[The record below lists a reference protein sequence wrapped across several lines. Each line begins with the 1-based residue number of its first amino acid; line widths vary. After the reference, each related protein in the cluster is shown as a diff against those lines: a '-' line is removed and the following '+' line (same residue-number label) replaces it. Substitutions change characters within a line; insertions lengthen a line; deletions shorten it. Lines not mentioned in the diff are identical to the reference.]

1 MSASLANIAV
11 TAMLT
16 LMLVPATSAAEIV
29 GHRGASADAPE
40 NTLASFKLGYQ
51 QNADADELDIH
62 LTKDGK
68 IVVIHDYDTKR
79 VGGVDKKVLEQTFD
93 EIRAIN
99 VGAFGKWAGKGFVEK
114 VPTLDEVLAL
124 IPTGKK
130 LLIEIKVHQEILPA
144 LAETLKRAT
153 VKPEQTIII
162 TFYLEVAEAA
172 KKMFPDRKVY
182 WLHGYAKDKKTGK
195 FPELDDVIAKAK
207 RAGVDGVDLE
217 HHFPLDAAAI
227 KKIKSAGLECHVW
240 TLDDLAKARELI
252 KAGVDS
258 ITTNRPGDLRHELQA
273 TPQK

>member
-1 MSASLANIAV
+1 MSALAKIAV
-11 TAMLT
+11 TAMLS
-16 LMLVPATSAAEIV
+16 LMFVRSTFAAEII

-79 VGGVDKKVLEQTFD
+79 VGGVDKKVVDQTFD

-99 VGAFGKWAGKGFVEK
+99 VGAFGKWAGNGFVEK

-124 IPTGKK
+124 IPPGKK
-130 LLIEIKVHQEILPA
+130 LLIEIKVHEEILPA
-144 LAETLKRAT
+144 LAETLNRAS
-153 VKPEQTIII
+153 VKPEQTVII

-182 WLHGYAKDKKTGK
+182 WLHSYAKDKKTGK
-195 FPELDDVIAKAK
+195 FPDLDEVIAKATK
-207 RAGVDGVDLE
+207 AGVDGVDLE
-217 HHFPLDAAAI
+217 HKFPLDAVAI
-227 KKIKSAGLECHVW
+227 KKIHDAGLECHVW
-240 TLDDLAKARELI
+240 TLDDAAKGRELI

-258 ITTNRPGDLRHELQA
+258 ITTNRPGDLRREVEG
-273 TPQK
+273 TQK

>member
-1 MSASLANIAV
+1 MSTLANIAV

-16 LMLVPATSAAEIV
+16 LMLASPTTFAAEIV

-79 VGGVDKKVLEQTFD
+79 VGGVDKKVVDQTFD

-99 VGAFGKWAGKGFVEK
+99 VGAFGKWAGKGFNEK
-114 VPTLDEVLAL
+114 LPTLDEVLAL
-124 IPTGKK
+124 IPPGKK
-130 LLIEIKVHQEILPA
+130 LLIEIKVHEEILPA
-144 LAETLKRAT
+144 LAETLKRAS

-162 TFYLEVAEAA
+162 TFYLEVAQAA

-182 WLHGYAKDKKTGK
+182 WLHSYAKDKKTGK
-195 FPELDDVIAKAK
+195 FPDLDDVIAKAK
-207 RAGVDGVDLE
+207 KAGVDGIDLQYN
-217 HHFPLDAAAI
+217 FPLDAAAI
-227 KKIKSAGLECHVW
+227 KKIHAAGLECHVW
-240 TLDDLAKARELI
+240 TLDDPIKARELI

-258 ITTNRPGDLRHELQA
+258 ITTNRPGELRRELQS